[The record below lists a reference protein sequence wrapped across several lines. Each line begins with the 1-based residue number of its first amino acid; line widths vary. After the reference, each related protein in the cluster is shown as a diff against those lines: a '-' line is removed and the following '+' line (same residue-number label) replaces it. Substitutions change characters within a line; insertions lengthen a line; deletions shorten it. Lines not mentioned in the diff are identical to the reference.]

1 MFDFFT
7 FLMSFVVLFA
17 WVFESKATTKFGYP
31 ALFGAFLVIEYAAI
45 PYAVMAVVY
54 FMSFQY
60 SQLASYVNSY
70 QVGLGI
76 SVLILAVSFVVKVA
90 NKYLYIKSESFDKK
104 E

>member
-1 MFDFFT
+1 
-7 FLMSFVVLFA
+7 
-17 WVFESKATTKFGYP
+17 
-31 ALFGAFLVIEYAAI
+31 
-45 PYAVMAVVY
+45 MAVVY